1 MLNEICQ
8 FRAKNQAAY
17 DFIRE
22 VLTQTVRAGRL
33 EKEAMEKV
41 MRYMIGEGEKKGY
54 EAVDLNELF
63 RFILYD
69 QYVLV
74 IPKAR
79 FGENDFLILK
89 NLHPEAKLNAELIEF
104 NPKGFEVNPIVYFPG
119 YLRRCLKRGLHDGS
133 Q

>member
-22 VLTQTVRAGRL
+22 LLVQSIQADKIDKGS
-33 EKEAMEKV
+33 MEGV
-41 MRYMIGEGEKKGY
+41 MRYLIEDGKRSGE
-54 EAVDLNELF
+54 AIDLNELF
-63 RFILYD
+63 RFVLCGQHILI
-69 QYVLV
+69 
-74 IPKAR
+74 IPQKR

-104 NPKGFEVNPIVYFPG
+104 NSKGFEVNPIVYFLG